1 MGEDNSVIARTPD
14 KYYILDSFYQ
24 KKTGNSEYLELTLDA
39 FRLESA
45 IQNQELAIIESLK
58 NNTNVSVF
66 DHQILAAK
74 KMINEFGCTGLLA
87 DEVGLGKTVEAGII
101 IKELLVT
108 GIINNVLILTPPSLV
123 PQWQAELSDKFN
135 LDFIKQIDDDRFINC
150 GVHDF
155 LVMSHSSAIQS
166 KNEILLNQKTW
177 DLVVVDEAHSMKNAE
192 TIKHKMVKNLM
203 KKRLLL
209 LSATPIQNDLK
220 ELYNMI
226 ELLHP
231 SLLGT
236 WKEFKRKFVQD
247 KNIREINPTHR
258 LILQDIIS
266 DLIIRN
272 TRKEV
277 SKYIDF
283 TKRIPNNHILE
294 PKTNEKLLYDLVT
307 EKLRELYL
315 SGSCGEMIVMSYQ
328 KYISSSTAA
337 TKQAVNRMKKS
348 NLISSDE
355 YDEFINHANSIEI
368 DSKMEHILKIIQ
380 KDKSKFLIFCEFYAT
395 QNYIAKVLEDHG
407 FLTTLFNGTMTPEE
421 KISSVNSFKQDVQ
434 ILISTGAGGEG
445 QNLQFCHNIVNY
457 DLPWNPMKVEQ
468 RIGRVHRIG
477 QKHDV
482 NIHNYAID
490 GTIEA
495 YILELLYV
503 KIELFTLAIGD
514 MDVMFEGISSG
525 DITKSFFDD
534 YMKSKNEDD
543 LKNKFTVLGEEWK
556 TNRGYVSDVVHTFN
570 KNVFKNFDLGSVEK
584 NE

>member
-1 MGEDNSVIARTPD
+1 MVEDNSVIVRTPD
-14 KYYILDSFYQ
+14 KYYILDSFYK
-24 KKTGNSEYLELTLDA
+24 KKTSNSEYLELTLAA

-58 NNTNVSVF
+58 NNKNVSVF

-87 DEVGLGKTVEAGII
+87 DEVGLGKTIEAGII

-108 GIINNVLILTPPSLV
+108 GTINNVLILVPPSLV
-123 PQWQAELSDKFN
+123 SQWEAELSDKFS
-135 LDFIKQIDDDRFINC
+135 LDFIKQIDDNRFINC
-150 GVHDF
+150 AVHDF
-155 LVMSHSSAIQS
+155 LIMSHSSAIQP

-177 DLVVVDEAHSMKNAE
+177 DLVIVDEAHSMKNAE

-203 KKRLLL
+203 KKRLVL
-209 LSATPIQNDLK
+209 LSATPIQNNLK

-226 ELLHP
+226 DLLHP

-247 KNIREINPTHR
+247 NNIREINPIHR

-283 TKRIPNNHILE
+283 TERIPNNYILA
-294 PKTNEKLLYDLVT
+294 PKTNEKLLYDSVT

-328 KYISSSTAA
+328 KFISSSTAA
-337 TKQAVNRMKKS
+337 TKQAINTMKKS

-355 YDEFINHANSIEI
+355 YDEFINHANNIEI

-395 QNYIAKVLEDHG
+395 QDYIAKVLEDHG
-407 FLTTLFNGTMTPEE
+407 FSTTLFNGKMTSEE

-445 QNLQFCHNIVNY
+445 QNFQFCHNIVNY

-482 NIHNYAID
+482 NIHTYAID
-490 GTIEA
+490 GTIEG

-514 MDVMFEGISSG
+514 MDVMFEGISSD
-525 DITKSFFDD
+525 DITKNFFDD
-534 YMKSKNEDD
+534 YMKSQNESDF
-543 LKNKFTVLGEEWK
+543 KNKFTVLGEQWK
-556 TNRGYVSDVVHTFN
+556 TNKSYVSEVVHTFN
-570 KNVFKNFDLGSVEK
+570 KNVFKNFDLGSMKK